1 MTTKKLV
8 PRASGEGAM
17 GVDDNAWGEA
27 YYDTGNF
34 NKGLFVSGHNIT
46 QVIAETV
53 TQGGLGGEWTRNG
66 LDIYYNG
73 GNVGI
78 GTTDPLHVLDVY
90 GFSKVIGITST
101 HADTTRITHA
111 SLQSDPNGWG
121 SVNALSNVGNLV
133 VQLNSNGDSFL
144 NGGNVGIGT
153 KNPSQKLDI
162 HGKFTVNS
170 DGTAL
175 WGNIPNGITG
185 RLSWDGGATGKIILR
200 AEANN
205 TLNLGANGSHNHIVI
220 GTNGNVGIGTT
231 SPIGPLHVSS
241 VRVNTINLTR
251 KLDIRN
257 SANGAASKIE
267 GGALV
272 NTTPSMGG
280 AIGFALLDSDGAGT
294 GSDTEGYLYF
304 ETKDSGASLT
314 EKMRINSA
322 GNVGIGTPDPSSTL
336 TVSRLDQNET
346 NAALSVYRGDT
357 SPGDRPTTP
366 IFNLFNGTGGASEV
380 FRVQGDGNVGIGT
393 TNPGAALAV
402 AGSFKLNN
410 TAGGTLYTASNDVY
424 KNHLTSSSLKHSI
437 TLGTAGWRNA
447 SVIESVTG
455 TTPSGFS
462 TQGLCLNA
470 TYGSSA
476 FTSASVHV
484 DCHTGNGD
492 ISFLTGTGAAA
503 PTTKFKLQN
512 NGNVGIG
519 TTSPG
524 GKLHL
529 LDSRTTTH
537 TDYTLTVQN
546 DGTTPH
552 GLRVHQK
559 NADPSLIGASSGYSI
574 LTTSGSFQC
583 FYVTNNGDTFNKY
596 GNYGVISD
604 KRLKEN
610 ITDATAKTED
620 LKKVRVVNYN
630 LIKDDTK
637 QIGVIAQ
644 ELEQVFPGLVSES
657 EHQDGETYKSVKMS
671 LFIPMLLKGFQEQQQ
686 LIEDLRS
693 EVEALKNK

>member
-1 MTTKKLV
+1 MHVAGVGRFDVPEGGGSILSWSVGATTAENQPVFGLV
-8 PRASGEGAM
+8 TNEIN
-17 GVDDNAWGEA
+17 NA
-27 YYDTGNF
+27 DRVRF
-34 NKGLFVSGHNIT
+34 N
-46 QVIAETV
+46 
-53 TQGGLGGEWTRNG
+53 
-66 LDIYYNG
+66 
-73 GNVGI
+73 
-78 GTTDPLHVLDVY
+78 
-90 GFSKVIGITST
+90 
-101 HADTTRITHA
+101 
-111 SLQSDPNGWG
+111 SD
-121 SVNALSNVGNLV
+121 
-133 VQLNSNGDSFL
+133 GDSWF

-220 GTNGNVGIGTT
+220 GTGGNVGIGTT
-231 SPIGPLHVSS
+231 
-241 VRVNTINLTR
+241 
-251 KLDIRN
+251 
-257 SANGAASKIE
+257 
-267 GGALV
+267 
-272 NTTPSMGG
+272 TP
-280 AIGFALLDSDGAGT
+280 
-294 GSDTEGYLYF
+294 
-304 ETKDSGASLT
+304 GASLDLNSSSVDT
-314 EKMRINSA
+314 TLLVRNATQTLRI
-322 GNVGIGTPDPSSTL
+322 
-336 TVSRLDQNET
+336 DQNSIRSLT
-346 NAALSVYRGDT
+346 NNDISITT
-357 SPGDRPTTP
+357 SGNTSQ
-366 IFNLFNGTGGASEV
+366 LFLKK
-380 FRVQGDGNVGIGT
+380 DGNVGIGT
-393 TNPGAALAV
+393 TDPGAALDV

-410 TAGGTLYTASNDVY
+410 TAGSTLYPTSNDVY
-424 KNHLTSSSLKHSI
+424 KNGTTSSLKHSI
-437 TLGTAGWRNA
+437 ILNTAGWRNA

-455 TTPSGFS
+455 TAPSGFS
-462 TQGLCLNA
+462 TEGLYLNA
-470 TYGSSA
+470 TYGSNV

-484 DCHTGNGD
+484 DCNTGNGD

-519 TTSPG
+519 TTSPDEKLVIQGGVKILSTNKLSFSNTSNQTYIHGVTSNRMAFGTNSVERIRIDEFGNVGIGTTDPG

-546 DGTTPH
+546 DGATPH

-559 NADPSLIGASSGYSI
+559 NADPSLTGASSGYSI

>member
-66 LDIYYNG
+66 LNIYYNG

-78 GTTDPLHVLDVY
+78 GTTNPGGKLEVAEDNSENCSIRLRSNSQNGTILGALTELKSIGTNSTY
-90 GFSKVIGITST
+90 GTDFTISNR
-101 HADTTRITHA
+101 DA
-111 SLQSDPNGWG
+111 S
-121 SVNALSNVGNLV
+121 
-133 VQLNSNGDSFL
+133 DSFKER
-144 NGGNVGIGT
+144 I
-153 KNPSQKLDI
+153 
-162 HGKFTVNS
+162 
-170 DGTAL
+170 
-175 WGNIPNGITG
+175 
-185 RLSWDGGATGKIILR
+185 RL
-200 AEANN
+200 
-205 TLNLGANGSHNHIVI
+205 VY
-220 GTNGNVGIGTT
+220 NGNVGIGTT
-231 SPIGPLHVSS
+231 SPVTKLHVAG
-241 VRVNTINLTR
+241 VGRFDVP
-251 KLDIRN
+251 
-257 SANGAASKIE
+257 E
-267 GGALV
+267 GGRSLLSWSVGATTAQNQPVFALV
-272 NTTPSMGG
+272 TNEINN
-280 AIGFALLDSDGAGT
+280 ADRVIFNSDG
-294 GSDTEGYLYF
+294 
-304 ETKDSGASLT
+304 DSW
-314 EKMRINSA
+314 
-322 GNVGIGTPDPSSTL
+322 
-336 TVSRLDQNET
+336 
-346 NAALSVYRGDT
+346 
-357 SPGDRPTTP
+357 
-366 IFNLFNGTGGASEV
+366 FNG
-380 FRVQGDGNVGIGT
+380 GNVGIGT
-393 TNPGAALAV
+393 TNPGAALGV

-455 TTPSGFS
+455 TAPSGFS
-462 TQGLCLNA
+462 TEGLYLNA
-470 TYGSSA
+470 TYGSNV

-484 DCHTGNGD
+484 DCNTGNGD

-519 TTSPG
+519 TTSPDEKLVIQGGVKILSTNKLSFSNTSNQTYIHGVTSNRMAFGTNSVERIRIDEFGNVGIGTTDPG

-546 DGTTPH
+546 DGATPH

-559 NADPSLIGASSGYSI
+559 NADPSLTGASSGYSI